1 MHCLC
6 CELVI
11 DRTHPIRKQWWCFV
25 LALVVVLLVV
35 WFLLVV
41 VVVTRNGRRTNS
53 ACPGCSHKNMLSI
66 TTHSVDR
73 MLALL
78 VLLLVPALSCYP
90 VWLYCTAVCQGGG
103 RFIGRK
109 PQSVTAVPTLSPSA
123 PHARNSIWGQ
133 TFGFFREQNNSKQP
147 RRKTNRQR
155 SFPLR

>member
-25 LALVVVLLVV
+25 LALVVLLVV

-78 VLLLVPALSCYP
+78 VLLLVCTIMLSC
-90 VWLYCTAVCQGGG
+90 VVVLYNLYSCVKAEAGLLVENL
-103 RFIGRK
+103 RV
-109 PQSVTAVPTLSPSA
+109 S
-123 PHARNSIWGQ
+123 
-133 TFGFFREQNNSKQP
+133 
-147 RRKTNRQR
+147 QR
-155 SFPLR
+155 SPPSVLLLLMPATPFGAKLSASFESKIVQNSHGEKHTGK